1 MSLATDAFRTFV
13 DSLAADLDDHALRG
27 AAFAS
32 RAFLSRWHFDRLVRA
47 TGGEAPAS
55 LRRRVLLERAAYRL
69 VTRAGGILD
78 IAMEAGYGS
87 NEAFTRAFRRAYG
100 VAPSAWRAS
109 PRQIQLPSQSGVHF
123 HPPGGIRLP
132 AQSEVNSMNLLVKM
146 VEHHIWLVG
155 ELLKRAAKLGDA
167 RLDAPIEISVE
178 GVDDHP
184 TVRSLLSRLVGQ
196 MDMWNQAI
204 AGRPYDWDVEKDES
218 LATMRT
224 RLAVA
229 GPAFLAEVQAVVDE
243 GRLDET
249 FIDALCDPPEVF
261 TYGGMIAHVLTFA
274 AHRRLLVLG
283 ALASAGISDLG
294 SGDPGRWVMDAA

>member
-1 MSLATDAFRTFV
+1 MSLAADTFRTFV

-27 AAFAS
+27 AEFAS

-69 VTRAGGILD
+69 VTRDGGILD
-78 IAMEAGYGS
+78 IAIEAGYGS

-100 VAPSAWRAS
+100 VAPSAWRAH

-155 ELLKRAAKLGDA
+155 ELLERAGKIDGA
-167 RLDAPIEISVE
+167 RLDASIEISVE
-178 GVDDHP
+178 GVDDDP
-184 TVRSLLSRLVGQ
+184 TVRSLLSRLIGQ
-196 MDMWNQAI
+196 MDM
-204 AGRPYDWDVEKDES
+204 
-218 LATMRT
+218 
-224 RLAVA
+224 
-229 GPAFLAEVQAVVDE
+229 
-243 GRLDET
+243 
-249 FIDALCDPPEVF
+249 
-261 TYGGMIAHVLTFA
+261 
-274 AHRRLLVLG
+274 
-283 ALASAGISDLG
+283 
-294 SGDPGRWVMDAA
+294 